1 MVGLVMFFLQY
12 GLPSVWQTKPD
23 AGVTANTNLGSGQM
37 AIVLLALLGYAFL
50 SLRLEIGIF
59 VREMRNEWLLPAFL
73 GLAFVSTTWSAD
85 PNFTFS
91 ISVALFVVLLLGYWM
106 ATRFT
111 VATLLG
117 VLGWVFAAGSTVSVV
132 MINVFPDYA
141 ISAQG
146 WTGLLKNRNL
156 FGQSC
161 VLAVVVFLFCAR
173 IHRRWRVPAYAFA
186 GMNVWFVI
194 GSESKTSL
202 VAVIAMPIMMLTFVV
217 FRARRTLYA
226 AVAVIMTL
234 LAGALVVVAMS
245 IFPAITDVLERE
257 SNLTGRTQIW
267 EAVIEQIRLRPWFG
281 YGWKGFWNEPYG
293 AAKPITLVFGGPV
306 AHSHNAAVEHAL
318 NLGVVGLALSLAL
331 FLRLVIRGARV
342 IRFYQGA
349 VGLFPLVFAGFVL
362 TVSITEVGVFER
374 NLNFLLFVVAVT
386 TAARGRRDV
395 VAAIAITESV
405 HRAVPA
411 RLPAS

>member
-217 FRARRTLYA
+217 FHTPSGPAGYWCCAPARAPPSSAASARKRHCWAMRCAAGVPKQAPKTA
-226 AVAVIMTL
+226 EISAKSSPMRASRCSSTRCWRAVASS
-234 LAGALVVVAMS
+234 ADSFRSAS
-245 IFPAITDVLERE
+245 R
-257 SNLTGRTQIW
+257 
-267 EAVIEQIRLRPWFG
+267 
-281 YGWKGFWNEPYG
+281 
-293 AAKPITLVFGGPV
+293 
-306 AHSHNAAVEHAL
+306 
-318 NLGVVGLALSLAL
+318 
-331 FLRLVIRGARV
+331 RV
-342 IRFYQGA
+342 
-349 VGLFPLVFAGFVL
+349 
-362 TVSITEVGVFER
+362 
-374 NLNFLLFVVAVT
+374 
-386 TAARGRRDV
+386 
-395 VAAIAITESV
+395 SV
-405 HRAVPA
+405 PG
-411 RLPAS
+411 